1 MIAGKALVGVALLVV
16 VGALMFGFLFR
27 GPSIV
32 ALHPTKPGY
41 DMSIVRSAE
50 NWTLPIQVRGL
61 PAADVAAA
69 MGVQR
74 GGIALRFD
82 PTLDPKDYG
91 GHRVVVRRSSRRGRV
106 QDACLLDVDEP
117 PPQDGADLFA
127 NGALCRGAQS
137 LTAAV
142 GKLSAIEGPAD
153 PRIADLLRHLAI
165 ALFPKP

>member
-1 MIAGKALVGVALLVV
+1 VIVGKSVAAVV
-16 VGALMFGFLFR
+16 VVLIIGGVVFGFLTR

-41 DMSIVRSAE
+41 DFSIVRSAE

-61 PAADVAAA
+61 PAADVATA

-82 PTLDPKDYG
+82 PTLNPKDYG
-91 GHRVVVRRSSRRGRV
+91 GHRVVIRLSAKRGRV
-106 QDACLLDVDEP
+106 QDACLIDVDEP
-117 PPQDGADLFA
+117 PPEDGADLFA
-127 NGALCRGAQS
+127 NGALCRGDTS

-142 GKLSAIEGPAD
+142 GKLRAIEGSAD
-153 PRIADLLRHLAI
+153 PRIPDLLRHLAI
-165 ALFPKP
+165 ALFPN